1 MKGKNMLSH
10 FRLPALLGLALCSA
24 AAANERHFAYTYET
38 AVLPPGGREIEVSN
52 TLRLGRDQYYSA
64 LDHRLEFE
72 AGVTEHVMSSFYLNW
87 SNVTRKVAPGTLES
101 QFEWQGISN
110 EWKWKLSDPV
120 ADPLGFAL
128 YAELTYATTD
138 FELEAKT
145 LFDKKIGNLL
155 LAANLV
161 AEGEFETGI
170 GETELEE
177 IEIEADLGANYAFTP
192 RFSAGLELRNQN
204 GIDKEAGSE
213 EMAWGHS
220 ALFLGPNLSYATD
233 NWWVTFSVLPQLP
246 ALMKDEGG
254 SMFVLDDQ
262 EKLNA
267 RLLFSFH
274 LH

>member
-1 MKGKNMLSH
+1 MNMLSQY
-10 FRLPALLGLALCSA
+10 RIPALLGLALCSA
-24 AAANERHFAYTYET
+24 ASANERHFTYLYET

-52 TLRLGRDQYYSA
+52 TLRFGRDQYYSA

-72 AGVTEHVMSSFYLNW
+72 AGITEHVMSSFYLNW
-87 SNVTRKVAPGTLES
+87 NDVSNGNGS

-120 ADPLGFAL
+120 ADPVGFAL
-128 YAELTYATTD
+128 YGELSYANEE

-145 LFDKKIGNLL
+145 LFDKKVGNLL

-161 AEGEFETGI
+161 AEGEYVTGVNETD
-170 GETELEE
+170 LEE
-177 IEIEADLGANYAFTP
+177 IELEADLGASYAITP
-192 RFSAGLELRNQN
+192 HFSAGLELRNHN
-204 GIDKEAGSE
+204 EIAKESGSD
-213 EMAWGHS
+213 EMEWEHS
-220 ALFLGPNLSYATD
+220 ALFLGPNLSYATE
-233 NWWVTFSVLPQLP
+233 NWWVTFTVLPQLP
-246 ALMKDEGG
+246 ALMKEEGG
-254 SMFVLDDQ
+254 SMFVLDEH

>member
-1 MKGKNMLSH
+1 MSRS
-10 FRLPALLGLALCSA
+10 RLPALLSLALCSA
-24 AAANERHFAYTYET
+24 AAANERHFAYLYET

-52 TLRLGRDQYYSA
+52 TWRYGRDRHYAA

-72 AGVTEHVMSSFYLNW
+72 AGISDRVMSSFYLNW
-87 SNVTRKVAPGTLES
+87 SNVTAEAAAGGTES
-101 QFEWQGISN
+101 QFKWEGVSN

-128 YAELTYATTD
+128 YGELTYSTEA

-161 AEGEFETGI
+161 AEGEFEDGAD
-170 GETELEE
+170 ETELEE
-177 IEIEADLGANYAFTP
+177 IELEADLGASYAVTP
-192 RFSAGLELRNQN
+192 HFSVGLELRNQN
-204 GIDKEAGSE
+204 EIAKEAGGE
-213 EMAWGHS
+213 EMEWENS
-220 ALFLGPNLSYATD
+220 ALFLGPNVSYATD
-233 NWWVTFSVLPQLP
+233 NWWVTLSVLPQLP
-246 ALMKDEGG
+246 ALMKEGGG
-254 SMFVLDDQ
+254 SMFELNDHEYV
-262 EKLNA
+262 NA

>member
-1 MKGKNMLSH
+1 MISR

-24 AAANERHFAYTYET
+24 ASANERHFAYLYET
-38 AVLPPGGREIEVSN
+38 AILPPGGREIEVSN

-72 AGVTEHVMSSFYLNW
+72 FGVTEKVMSSFYLNW
-87 SNVTRKVAPGTLES
+87 SNQSSKVAPGTVGSE
-101 QFEWQGISN
+101 FEWQGISN

-128 YAELTYATTD
+128 YGEVSYATEE

-155 LAANLV
+155 LAANLS
-161 AEGEFETGI
+161 AEAEFETGI
-170 GETELEE
+170 GETEMEE
-177 IEIEADLGANYAFTP
+177 IELEADLGASYAITP
-192 RFSAGLELRNQN
+192 RFSAGLELRNHN
-204 GIDKEAGSE
+204 EIAEESGSE
-213 EMAWGHS
+213 EMEWEHS
-220 ALFLGPNLSYATD
+220 ALFLGPNLSYATE

-246 ALMKDEGG
+246 ALMKEEGG
-254 SMFVLDDQ
+254 SMFVLDEH
-262 EKLNA
+262 EKINA

>member
-1 MKGKNMLSH
+1 MISR

-24 AAANERHFAYTYET
+24 ASANERHFTYLYET
-38 AVLPPGGREIEVSN
+38 AILPPGGREIEVS
-52 TLRLGRDQYYSA
+52 TTFRAGRDQYYSA

-72 AGVTEHVMSSFYLNW
+72 FGITEKVMSSFYLNW
-87 SNVTRKVAPGTLES
+87 SNVSSEGSLGTVGNE
-101 QFEWQGISN
+101 FEWQGISS

-128 YAELTYATTD
+128 YGEVSYGTKE

-161 AEGEFETGI
+161 AEGEFETGPD
-170 GETELEE
+170 ETEL
-177 IEIEADLGANYAFTP
+177 EADLGASFAITP
-192 RFSAGLELRNQN
+192 HFSAGLELRNHN
-204 GIDKEAGSE
+204 EIAEESGSE
-213 EMAWGHS
+213 EMEWEHS
-220 ALFLGPNLSYATD
+220 ALFLGPNLSYATE
-233 NWWVTFSVLPQLP
+233 NWWVTLSVLPQLP
-246 ALMKDEGG
+246 ALMKEEGG
-254 SMFVLDDQ
+254 SMFVLDEH
-262 EKLNA
+262 EKINA

>member
-1 MKGKNMLSH
+1 MISR

-24 AAANERHFAYTYET
+24 ASANERHFTYLYET
-38 AVLPPGGREIEVSN
+38 AILPPGGREIEVS
-52 TLRLGRDQYYSA
+52 TTFRAGRDQYYSA

-72 AGVTEHVMSSFYLNW
+72 FGITEKVMSSFYLNW
-87 SNVTRKVAPGTLES
+87 SNVSSEGSLGTVGNE
-101 QFEWQGISN
+101 FEWQGISS

-128 YAELTYATTD
+128 YGEVSYGTKE

-161 AEGEFETGI
+161 AEGEFETGPD
-170 GETELEE
+170 ETELEE
-177 IEIEADLGANYAFTP
+177 IELEADLGASFAITP
-192 RFSAGLELRNQN
+192 HFSAGLELRNHN
-204 GIDKEAGSE
+204 EIAEESGSE
-213 EMAWGHS
+213 EMEWEHS
-220 ALFLGPNLSYATD
+220 ALFLGPNLSYATE
-233 NWWVTFSVLPQLP
+233 NWWVTLSVLPQLP
-246 ALMKDEGG
+246 ALMKEEGG
-254 SMFVLDDQ
+254 SMFVLDEH
-262 EKLNA
+262 EKINA